1 MPTVRTGGD
10 QSRNGAR
17 RRGRRPVAT
26 SLSEINVVPLVD
38 VMLVMLVI
46 FMVTAPMM
54 QRGLPV
60 NLPESRRAEPL
71 AAEQLFVTVP
81 LTYRS
86 EGVVQVGDDSVPV
99 EALAERLRA
108 DLADRTEKSV
118 FLRGDGA
125 ITYAELVQVVDVI
138 KEGGVQELG
147 LVLSE
152 PTGR

>member
-1 MPTVRTGGD
+1 
-10 QSRNGAR
+10 
-17 RRGRRPVAT
+17 
-26 SLSEINVVPLVD
+26 
-38 VMLVMLVI
+38 
-46 FMVTAPMM
+46 
-54 QRGLPV
+54 
-60 NLPESRRAEPL
+60 
-71 AAEQLFVTVP
+71 
-81 LTYRS
+81 RS
-86 EGVVQVGDDSVPV
+86 EGVVQVGDDRVPV

-147 LVLSE
+147 LVLAE